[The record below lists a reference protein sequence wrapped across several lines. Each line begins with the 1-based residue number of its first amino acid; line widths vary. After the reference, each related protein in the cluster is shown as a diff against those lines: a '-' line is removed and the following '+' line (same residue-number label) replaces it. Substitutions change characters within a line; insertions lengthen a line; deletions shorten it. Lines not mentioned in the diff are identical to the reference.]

1 MVYFYIG
8 GNMKKKIKNDD
19 NIQKSFSTSETI
31 LLVIM
36 ASIVSYF
43 IGHTLV
49 DNKASEKVVRY
60 DPYIQEF
67 ADNYNYIVNNYYEQL
82 DRQDLINKAISGML
96 ESLDEYSVYLDEEE
110 SDNFNITLNGSYQGI
125 GVQIIKDDVTKYIYI
140 SSVFNNSPASEAG
153 LKAGDYIISINGINT
168 IDMEAAEFSKK
179 VRESSDEAFDVK
191 ILRNGKE
198 QNIRLVR
205 KEVVIDSVVSEVY
218 EKNNKKVGYIY
229 IGIFANNTHEQFK
242 RELDKLKEQG
252 IDSII
257 IDVRDNT
264 GGHLTS
270 VDSILDIFIDNS
282 HTKYKFYQNGLTTNY
297 KGKNKKV
304 EKYNLVLIGNE
315 NSASASEVLIASL
328 RENLGVKL
336 IGKKTFG
343 KGTVQELINLSDGN
357 QYKITIKKWLTPQGN
372 WINDTNGILPDIEVE
387 LSSKYFETRDDLDD
401 TQLQAA
407 IDYLTK

>member
-1 MVYFYIG
+1 MVYSYIG

-36 ASIVSYF
+36 ASVISYF
-43 IGHTLV
+43 IGHTLI
-49 DNKASEKVVRY
+49 DNKTVEKVVRY
-60 DPYIQEF
+60 DPYVQEF
-67 ADNYNYIVNNYYEQL
+67 ADNYDYIVNNYYEKV
-82 DRQDLINKAISGML
+82 DRQELINKAISGML
-96 ESLDEYSVYLDEEE
+96 ESLDEYSVYIDESE

-125 GVQIIKDDVTKYIYI
+125 GVQIYKDDATGYIYV

-153 LKAGDYIISINGINT
+153 LLAGDYIVSINDLKT
-168 IDMEAAEFSKK
+168 IEMEASEFSKK
-179 VRESSDEAFDVK
+179 VRESNDTVFNIKV
-191 ILRNGKE
+191 LRNGQE
-198 QNIRLVR
+198 LDIQLTR
-205 KEVVIDSVVSEVY
+205 KEVVIDSVLSEVY
-218 EKNNKKVGYIY
+218 ERNNKKVGYIY
-229 IGIFANNTHEQFK
+229 IGIFANNTYDQFK
-242 RELDKLKEQG
+242 REFDKLKDQG
-252 IDSII
+252 IDSLI

-270 VDSILDIFIDNS
+270 VDGILDLFIDSS
-282 HTKYKFYQNGLTTNY
+282 HTKYKFYQNGLTTNF

-304 EKYNLVLIGNE
+304 EKYNIVLLGNE

-328 RENLGVKL
+328 KENLGVKL

-343 KGTVQELINLSDGN
+343 KGTVQELIGLSDGN
-357 QYKITIKKWLTPQGN
+357 QYKITIKKWLTPNGN

-387 LSSKYFETRDDLDD
+387 LDSKYYETRDDLDD